1 MPNVIKY
8 SSNPES
14 RSLVTGDFLLGPSN
28 LVGYGPTS
36 STDYWNGISPPS
48 GGYTIYINKD
58 DDKGPSIIVAASDA
72 ELINIA
78 SGQSGTSVSTI
89 ADALDYFFTQAD
101 KIVVNRDYESIVTD
115 GLVFC
120 VDAGF
125 SVSYPQKN
133 STWRDISESRNDATL
148 VNTPTYNSSGFLTF
162 SDTGSEYVTA
172 TNLGDLSNWTVEAW
186 VKFSKSLSGKVSSV
200 ICNQF
205 DLSSKLNFTIGTN
218 RAPTSY
224 NICVGFYD
232 GAWRTTNG
240 FAPSL
245 DTWYHIAGT
254 YDGTTITQYVNG
266 SSNTTLNYTGTS
278 QSGGEIRLMR
288 RWDGTVTSGNLVDG
302 DLGIA
307 RIYDRALSAAEILQ
321 NYNAQSAR
329 FVIPTIVTDNLV
341 MQLDASDT
349 DSYSGS
355 GTTWTDISG
364 NGNDGTISGASWSST
379 DGGIFDFDGIN
390 DSVLI
395 ADTADLRL
403 NTSQQKTIQVWVKFD
418 TLPAL
423 NTQVPVFGK
432 LSSSF
437 GFDGYWGGLFSNGG
451 VVRCVTNGTSVQR
464 ISNSTLTVSTNTW
477 YLLTFISQIT
487 STANTTKVYI
497 NETEYITA
505 AHGAD
510 SINETNPLYLG
521 FIGSGVSSNYL
532 NGKIGACFFYTK
544 GLSESEISENFEV
557 TKGRFGL

>member
-8 SSNPES
+8 SATPEN

-36 STDYWNGISPPS
+36 STDYWNGISPPT
-48 GGYTIYINKD
+48 GGYTIYINKND
-58 DDKGPSIIVAASDA
+58 GKGPSIIVAASDA

-78 SGQSGTSVSTI
+78 SGQSGTSISTI

-101 KIVVNRDYESIVTD
+101 KIVVNRDYEPIVTS

-133 STWRDISESRNDATL
+133 STWRDVSESGNDATL

-162 SDTGSEYVTA
+162 SDTGSEYATA

-205 DLSSKLNFTIGTN
+205 DLSSKLNFSIGTN

-224 NICVGFYD
+224 NICVGYFN
-232 GAWRTTNG
+232 GAWRNTNG

-329 FVIPTIVTDNLV
+329 FVTSTIVTDSLV

-349 DSYSGS
+349 DSYPGS

-364 NGNDGTISGASWSST
+364 SSNNGTISGATWSST
-379 DGGIFDFDGIN
+379 DGGIFDFDGLN
-390 DSVLI
+390 DTVSV
-395 ADTADLRL
+395 AHTANLSL
-403 NTSQQKTIQVWVKFD
+403 TTTGQKTVQVWVKFD
-418 TLPAL
+418 SLPSSGSYM
-423 NTQVPVFGK
+423 PVFGK

-437 GFDGYWGGLFSNGG
+437 SFDGYYGAINPNST
-451 VVRCVTNGTSVQR
+451 VRSVTNGGSIAKTT
-464 ISNSTLTVSTNTW
+464 NSTSTITTGTW
-477 YLLTFISQIT
+477 YLFTFISQIT

-497 NETEYITA
+497 NETEYITT
-505 AHGAD
+505 AHGTD
-510 SINETNPLYLG
+510 TYSESNPFYLG
-521 FIGSGVSSNYL
+521 FVGSGVSSPYL
-532 NGKIGACFFYTK
+532 DGKIGACFFYTK
-544 GLSESEISENFEV
+544 GLNTSEISQNFNA